1 MNTIE
6 KRQIKGKTK
15 DILAIFGNFWQFWSI
30 LFGDSFCTSFDNFKK
45 SLHFYKVV
53 FLRALLCKEH
63 QSKHAVRL
71 FFVVHVVENI

>member
-15 DILAIFGNFWQFWSI
+15 DILAIFGILAHFGPFCLGTLFAPLLIISKI
-30 LFGDSFCTSFDNFKK
+30 LFI
-45 SLHFYKVV
+45 FYKVV